1 MCFGRIVRDY
11 SHDVPDSVTYKPI
24 PKVPGVPLLG
34 NAIGLAGDT
43 RAYLDALY
51 RKHGPI
57 CRVRIPGKS
66 IVVLS
71 GREGVEFAKQHS
83 QTHLRTDVAFEPMRR
98 ASQSDRLLLAAGGH
112 DHIQLRRA
120 SQEIASAVS
129 VEANLPKMIA
139 VARGLLS
146 EWQQAKPVSVYAA
159 MQRMALMQVG
169 HLAFGRSVAE
179 HVDSIRYW
187 NDTIIISMRGDRP
200 YFMVERRLRKVRP
213 DMQRLF
219 RESLEEHDPDVH
231 AGGTRDFLHHILES
245 QRHQPEFI
253 SVPDLMAA
261 VINPYIHS
269 SDNIACVLGFALL
282 YVLAD
287 QRLAE
292 RCRAEA
298 DKAFSSGTLGAE
310 DLQALE
316 LTRAVIVEV
325 LRLHAQAPIML
336 RTARIS
342 FEFEGHWV
350 PADSWLWVNTAV
362 LHDNPENYPEP
373 DVFEPDRHLPPRLE
387 SQREGA
393 YTPFGVGA
401 HACIGE
407 RFASDLMALNLAT
420 MLHCAEIDRF
430 PSKDRGVRIKSYPL
444 LRPHARCRI
453 QVKGLRDARDS
464 PHASGARPSG

>member
-1 MCFGRIVRDY
+1 
-11 SHDVPDSVTYKPI
+11 
-24 PKVPGVPLLG
+24 
-34 NAIGLAGDT
+34 
-43 RAYLDALY
+43 
-51 RKHGPI
+51 
-57 CRVRIPGKS
+57 
-66 IVVLS
+66 
-71 GREGVEFAKQHS
+71 
-83 QTHLRTDVAFEPMRR
+83 MRR
-98 ASQSDRLLLAAGGH
+98 ASQSDRLLLAADGP
-112 DHIQLRRA
+112 DHIKLRGA
-120 SQEIASAVS
+120 AHEIASEVS

-139 VARGLLS
+139 VARDLLG
-146 EWQQAKPVSVYAA
+146 EWQEAESVSVYAA
-159 MQRMALMQVG
+159 MQRMSIMQVG
-169 HLAFGRSVAE
+169 HLAFDRSVAE

-187 NDTIIISMRGDRP
+187 NDTCIISMRGDRP
-200 YFMVERRLRKVRP
+200 YFMVERRLRKVRR

-219 RESLEEHDPDVH
+219 RESLEEHDPDVRS
-231 AGGTRDFLHHILES
+231 GGSRDLLDHLLEL
-245 QRHQPEFI
+245 QRRQPEFI

-261 VINPYIHS
+261 VINPYLQS

-282 YVLAD
+282 YLLAD
-287 QRLAE
+287 QHLAE

-298 DKAFSSGTLGAE
+298 DNAFSSGTLGAQ

-316 LTRAVIVEV
+316 LTRAVIAEV

-362 LHDNPENYPEP
+362 LHDDPENYPEP

-393 YTPFGVGA
+393 YVPFGVGA
-401 HACIGE
+401 HSCIGE
-407 RFASDLMALNLAT
+407 RFASDLMAVNLAT

-444 LRPHARCRI
+444 LRPHAGCRI
-453 QVKGLRDARDS
+453 QVTGFRDGGDIPRGSRAA
-464 PHASGARPSG
+464 PLAEPRP